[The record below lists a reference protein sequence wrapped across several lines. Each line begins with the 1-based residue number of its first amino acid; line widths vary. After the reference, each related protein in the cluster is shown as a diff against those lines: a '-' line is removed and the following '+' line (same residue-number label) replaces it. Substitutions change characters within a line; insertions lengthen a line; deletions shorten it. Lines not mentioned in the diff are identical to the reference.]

1 MVCVDQNGFL
11 DHALDREKYRA
22 SEMPQ
27 AFKYDLIKEAYEK
40 VNDFLNI
47 NEIFELSIYL
57 TFIVH

>member
-11 DHALDREKYRA
+11 DHTLDREKYRA